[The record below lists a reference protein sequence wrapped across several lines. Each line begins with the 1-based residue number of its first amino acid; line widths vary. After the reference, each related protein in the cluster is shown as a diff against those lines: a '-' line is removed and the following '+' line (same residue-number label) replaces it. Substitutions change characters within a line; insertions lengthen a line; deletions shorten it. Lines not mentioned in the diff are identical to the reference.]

1 MLDLDFPPEEEGA
14 IDGVVDAAPIAADNA
29 VVEAVSVSTVEFT
42 TRPWITAI
50 GPR

>member
-1 MLDLDFPPEEEGA
+1 MLDLDFPPVEEGA

-29 VVEAVSVSTVEFT
+29 AAEAVNVSTAEFT
-42 TRPWITAI
+42 TRPWITVI